1 MNNEPKFIDVKGAQV
16 MDLTPDYERPLALV
30 DLDVLKK
37 LTCMLNN
44 GNLASIISDFKY
56 EIDNCHTMETY
67 VKCLSEELAFQT
79 TVNLI
84 QEVTKKDIKTIGKID
99 LENQDE
105 TNCY

>member
-1 MNNEPKFIDVKGAQV
+1 
-16 MDLTPDYERPLALV
+16 
-30 DLDVLKK
+30 
-37 LTCMLNN
+37 
-44 GNLASIISDFKY
+44 
-56 EIDNCHTMETY
+56 MEAY

-84 QEVTKKDIKTIGKID
+84 QEVTKKDIKILGNID

>member
-1 MNNEPKFIDVKGAQV
+1 MVID
-16 MDLTPDYERPLALV
+16 D
-30 DLDVLKK
+30 
-37 LTCMLNN
+37 C
-44 GNLASIISDFKY
+44 F
-56 EIDNCHTMETY
+56 TMEAY

-84 QEVTKKDIKTIGKID
+84 EEVTRKDIKTIGKID